1 LDIHLSLVNMR
12 ITDIISESKEKK
24 LSKASREAAPHA
36 KQFQGIDQY
45 YQMYRF
51 GIAMAGQPD
60 KSAPKEGPAKDVP
73 AVWMYTDADEEIVN
87 KAAKNQGIQGKT
99 IVAKGNSSELS
110 SVNKTSPVA
119 QIKRNKYGI

>member
-1 LDIHLSLVNMR
+1 MKIYE
-12 ITDIISESKEKK
+12 IISESKEKK
-24 LSKASREAAPHA
+24 LPKNSRQSAVHA

-51 GIAMAGQPD
+51 GIAMAGEPEM
-60 KSAPKEGPAKDVP
+60 SAPSEGPAKDVP

-87 KAAKNQGIQGKT
+87 KAAKNQGISGKT
-99 IVAKGNSSELS
+99 IVPKGPSSELD

-119 QIKRNKYGI
+119 KPKRNKYGV